1 MFLTEVSRKARRALF
16 GGIHFGRCQST
27 ATMFL
32 TEVSRT
38 KSTSSQKYEKSMDL
52 GKFCEIHRL
61 FEGKSRSKE
70 SPKLNGRWIWL
81 TIVKS
86 IDFFREKRSQE
97 ALLKLISR
105 WIWVFNEE
113 TIDF

>member
-1 MFLTEVSRKARRALF
+1 
-16 GGIHFGRCQST
+16 
-27 ATMFL
+27 
-32 TEVSRT
+32 
-38 KSTSSQKYEKSMDL
+38 MDL